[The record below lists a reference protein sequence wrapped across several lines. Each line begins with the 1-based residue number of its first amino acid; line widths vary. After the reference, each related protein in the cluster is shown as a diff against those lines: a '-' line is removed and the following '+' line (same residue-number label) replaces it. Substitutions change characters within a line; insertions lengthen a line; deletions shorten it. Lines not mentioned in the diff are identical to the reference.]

1 MLTPDE
7 FAVAIRN
14 LGAAFGRPLHG
25 PLVLQY
31 YNVFKALSSRNLNA
45 LVKWAIET
53 LDTPFPT
60 IARLR
65 QHALEEGWLPRPALR
80 SGPGTEQVSYS
91 CPQCGGSYAV
101 RKDDLLADVSGGR
114 GYRCRN
120 PEHGDRPV
128 IISAAAVARE
138 LGLR

>member
-14 LGAAFGRPLHG
+14 LGAAFGRSLHG

-65 QHALEEGWLPRPALR
+65 QHAMEEGWLPRPALR
-80 SGPGTEQVSYS
+80 PEPEQVIYS
-91 CPQCGGSYAV
+91 CPKCGGSYSV
-101 RKDDLLADVSGGR
+101 EKDRLLADARGGR

-138 LGLR
+138 LGLP